1 MAHSESLWDSRV
13 HRPDRQELLPQLH
26 LQRGKQQLN
35 FQVKTGGRQGCVMS
49 AVLFNLVIEL
59 VMQRLTEEQPRGI
72 RWTLFDTLEDLDF
85 VDDLALV
92 SHPSTH
98 VREDTPSQQVWSTGR
113 TANQQEKNGDHDLE
127 RECSRPSLA

>member
-1 MAHSESLWDSRV
+1 
-13 HRPDRQELLPQLH
+13 
-26 LQRGKQQLN
+26 
-35 FQVKTGGRQGCVMS
+35 MS
-49 AVLFNLVIEL
+49 AVRFNLVL
-59 VMQRLTEEQPRGI
+59 DWVMRRTTEDQPKGI

-113 TANQQEKNGDHDLE
+113 TANQREKNGGRDLE
-127 RECSRPSLA
+127 RECSSVSHA